1 MKLQEEIQGEI
12 EKLKSDR
19 RQLEFHIDRTE
30 VWAENVGRWKAHI
43 YNSEASQNIK
53 EIVTNVNVQKN
64 EEQIYSKCK

>member
-1 MKLQEEIQGEI
+1 MKLQEEIEIEI

-43 YNSEASQNIK
+43 YNSEVSTK
-53 EIVTNVNVQKN
+53 RVLGD
-64 EEQIYSKCK
+64 